1 MAKEKGRRLMVR
13 IDDELMKR
21 IHKARKE
28 AIAASPRAMHTMTV
42 SDAVRYLLDMGLKQW
57 EEAQQALEDMNNG

>member
-1 MAKEKGRRLMVR
+1 MAKEKGQRLMVR
-13 IDDELMKR
+13 VDQDMVSR

-42 SDAVRYLLDMGLKQW
+42 SDALRYLLDMGLKQW